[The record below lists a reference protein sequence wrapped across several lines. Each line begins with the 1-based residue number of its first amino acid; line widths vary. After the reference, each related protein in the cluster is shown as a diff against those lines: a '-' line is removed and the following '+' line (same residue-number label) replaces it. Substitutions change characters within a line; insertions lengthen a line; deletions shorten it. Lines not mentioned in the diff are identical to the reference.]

1 MRSVASLQRE
11 KVQEVWKIEEVKET
25 EGKTL
30 MVACCGAVIAKP
42 ERRERRDRVF

>member
-30 MVACCGAVIAKP
+30 MIACCGAVIAKP
-42 ERRERRDRVF
+42 ERRDRVF

>member
-11 KVQEVWKIEEVKET
+11 KVQEVWEIEELKET
-25 EGKTL
+25 EEKTL

-42 ERRERRDRVF
+42 KRRDRVF